1 MKKPVLTLA
10 VLSAILLVVLI
21 SVAGNSYLEIQ
32 ELKQDIER
40 LDNIITLQ
48 IEINDNNLELWE
60 KQLDINDINSQ
71 MWDEQMN
78 INEILRK
85 VMFG

>member
-21 SVAGNSYLEIQ
+21 SVAGNTYLEIQ

-40 LDNIITLQ
+40 LDEVIALQ
-48 IEINDNNLELWE
+48 IEVNDNNLELWE

-85 VMFG
+85 LMFG